1 MGKNRRSKE
10 FRNNSQV
17 IDMEEAR
24 KQRLEKRRA
33 EKEKK
38 EEKILRAQ
46 AQNTRGKRAIR
57 KGRNRKRLITAL
69 VVAAVFVLLFLIVMN
84 IVSLKKEQHDVKNEK
99 EALEREKA
107 RLSKELEQV
116 DQPENI
122 EQQARDQLRL
132 IKPGETLYLFP
143 DEMTEDDKTE
153 ETTKEE

>member
-1 MGKNRRSKE
+1 M
-10 FRNNSQV
+10 
-17 IDMEEAR
+17 
-24 KQRLEKRRA
+24 
-33 EKEKK
+33 
-38 EEKILRAQ
+38 
-46 AQNTRGKRAIR
+46 
-57 KGRNRKRLITAL
+57 
-69 VVAAVFVLLFLIVMN
+69 VAAVFVLLFLIVMN

>member
-1 MGKNRRSKE
+1 
-10 FRNNSQV
+10 
-17 IDMEEAR
+17 MEEAR